1 MGTDEIA
8 LEVTRGLRLLLG
20 FCLAESPREK
30 DGNALG
36 RFGFL
41 HWLVLVGGPNVGY
54 FGAQDFDGKN
64 QMEWSAAVVQI

>member
-20 FCLAESPREK
+20 YYCLAESPREK

-36 RFGFL
+36 RYGFFT
-41 HWLVLVGGPNVGY
+41 LVGGPNGFQSRSVGLM
-54 FGAQDFDGKN
+54 GPMWD
-64 QMEWSAAVVQI
+64 VLVPRI